1 MQIQSRALQASKSLT
16 VLFTWEIGHGFGHVM
31 PMLPVARALQSQ
43 GHRVIFALRDVR
55 AAGALL
61 QGMGFTVLQA
71 PAHPDRFFPADG
83 PQPQTMADI
92 LTIFGFASQQHLSG
106 LVAAWRGLLG
116 LCQPDAIVA
125 SYAPLSLLCA
135 RHIGIPAVLMALPFE
150 LPVNLH
156 PSPLLRTRLSP
167 RSAAADDRVIA
178 NVNTV
183 MGRDCVRSVYDIFK
197 ADATYL
203 MSFPELD
210 AFGPRETNY
219 CGSFVVTDTGI
230 EAQWPQGPGE
240 KVLVY
245 LLAGLPNLEAIRQ
258 ALHASAVRCCVVI
271 GNAPADLLARWQA
284 PNVWATA
291 EVVRFDHALERCD
304 AVLSSGGNGFI
315 SASLLA
321 GKPIVCHPQDLEP
334 SLTAQQVVNMGAGI
348 FPRPATA
355 QHILQSIHQVLEHPQ
370 YTEAAAQFAHKYQG
384 HAPERKALEVTHK
397 ILELVGIAQKSL
409 LTLCPDGVAGVANR
423 RPA

>member
-1 MQIQSRALQASKSLT
+1 MQIQARAPKASRSLT

-31 PMLPVARALQSQ
+31 PVMPVARTLQSQ

-61 QGMGFTVLQA
+61 RGMGFTVLQA

-135 RHIGIPAVLMALPFE
+135 RLIGIPAVLMALPFE
-150 LPVNLH
+150 LPARQH
-156 PSPLLRTRLSP
+156 PSPLLRTGLSP
-167 RSAAADDRVIA
+167 RSAAVDDRVIA
-178 NVNTV
+178 TVNAV
-183 MGRDCVRSVYDIFK
+183 MGVDYVSSVYDVFK

-230 EAQWPQGPGE
+230 EAQWPQGPGQ

-245 LLAGLPNLEAIRQ
+245 LRANRPNLEAIRQ
-258 ALHASAVRCCVVI
+258 ALHASALRYCVVI
-271 GNAPADLLARWQA
+271 GNAREALLATWQA

-291 EVVRFDHALERCD
+291 EVVRIDHALERCD
-304 AVLSSGGNGFI
+304 AVLSSGGNGFL

-321 GKPIVCHPQDLEP
+321 GKPIVCHTQDLEP
-334 SLTAQQVVNMGAGI
+334 YLTAQQVVNMGAGI
-348 FPRPATA
+348 LPYPATA
-355 QHILQSIHQVLEHPQ
+355 KNIMQSIYKVLKHPQ

-384 HAPERKALEVTHK
+384 HAPELKALEITHK
-397 ILELVGIAQKSL
+397 ILDLVGV
-409 LTLCPDGVAGVANR
+409 T
-423 RPA
+423 